1 MLALMLAAAAASMPA
16 QTPPAVPTTATCRSS
31 VVGTMRTMTLHS
43 KVFPGE
49 RTLRVWL
56 PPGYDATG
64 QRRYPVLYMLD
75 GQNAF
80 DTCTGYLGQEW
91 TLDEVATRL
100 IASGAIPPIVIVG
113 IDNAGARRTNEY
125 LPYADPFSPT
135 AGQMEGDR
143 MAAFLSGDVMP
154 AVTASFRVSSDPAE
168 IGVGGSSYGGIAT
181 LHLALSNPQLFG
193 KALIESPS
201 LQVGNGQ
208 LLRDADDAAMLP
220 DRVYIGM
227 GGEEAAI
234 PPSAPPA
241 IRARIAGIN
250 AGLVVGARRLRDRL
264 ATALAPPK
272 VKLVIDPAAHHGE
285 AAWAKRLPVALTFLF
300 GSTDSAPAGARR
312 R

>member
-1 MLALMLAAAAASMPA
+1 MLALMIAAAVSVPP
-16 QTPPAVPTTATCRSS
+16 QTPPVVPSAVACRPSI
-31 VVGTMRTMTLHS
+31 VGTVRTITLHS

-49 RTLRVWL
+49 RKLRVWL
-56 PPGYDATG
+56 PPGYEASG

-100 IASGAIPPIVIVG
+100 ITGGVIPPIVIVG
-113 IDNAGARRTNEY
+113 IDNAGAQRANEY
-125 LPYADPFSPT
+125 LPYADPFTP
-135 AGQMEGDR
+135 ANGQMEGDR

-154 AVTASFRVSSDPAE
+154 AVAASFRVSSDPSE

-181 LHLALSNPQLFG
+181 LHLALTNPQLFG

-201 LQVGNGQ
+201 LQVGNGRM
-208 LLRDADDAAMLP
+208 LRDAADAATLP

-234 PPSAPPA
+234 PPGAPVP
-241 IRARIAGIN
+241 IRQRIARIN
-250 AGLVVGARRLRDRL
+250 EGLVVGARRLRDRL
-264 ATALAPPK
+264 ADALAPPA
-272 VKLVIDPAAHHGE
+272 VKLLIDPAAHHGE
-285 AAWAKRLPVALTFLF
+285 AAWAKRLPAALTFLF
-300 GSTDSAPAGARR
+300 GRDAAARR
-312 R
+312 AVVR